1 MIIYLY
7 NLYTNWPLHY
17 PNGDSISVPFLA
29 KSNSQ
34 TSENSLFRQ
43 IFLLSN
49 IYLYF
54 FWHKNL
60 ACKKLKRFLSIFFLL
75 LFTLWTNVR
84 LVSRYERYCHFCRK
98 LYGGVK
104 SGLWLWETQALID
117 GANPNTI
124 GRQPNQV
131 APIRSG
137 NNRTMRPHSDTSS
150 TEPCDPI
157 TTGQPPHQLTLS
169 RDAIN
174 RTMWPHGDRPLTE
187 PSDPNTRRQQA
198 NHLTPLQ

>member
-7 NLYTNWPLHY
+7 NLYTNWPLNY

-104 SGLWLWETQALID
+104 SGLWLWETAVEFRKTVRAEYCIVLEFLEREI
-117 GANPNTI
+117 
-124 GRQPNQV
+124 
-131 APIRSG
+131 SG
-137 NNRTMRPHSDTSS
+137 NVL
-150 TEPCDPI
+150 
-157 TTGQPPHQLTLS
+157 TGTIKLHWIVSPFVL
-169 RDAIN
+169 RGK
-174 RTMWPHGDRPLTE
+174 GDK
-187 PSDPNTRRQQA
+187 
-198 NHLTPLQ
+198 